1 MENKGLANINDAAYQ
16 KLIDNI
22 TTLWGEAKSKA
33 IAAVNTELLDA
44 NWQTGKYIV
53 EFEQG
58 GKQRAEYGKKLLVN
72 LAKDLTARNGKGFNR
87 TNLTYMRKLYLAFPK
102 CGTLSHKLTWSHYYE
117 LLKCDN
123 ALEMQFYYKESIKEC
138 WKVRELKRQ
147 MKSCLF
153 QRLALSTDKA
163 GVLALANEG
172 HQVQTPQ
179 DIIRDPFVLEFAG
192 LPKQKR
198 YKEGDLEKALK
209 DHMEQFLLEMGR
221 GFAFVGRQYSMQ
233 IGSRQFKVD
242 LVFYHCILKC
252 YVLIDLKRAEI
263 KHGDIGQMNLY
274 LNYFKTEVC
283 QPDDNP
289 PIGIVL
295 GARKDELLMEY
306 ALEGG
311 FNNKIVYNNGISIPL
326 QYEQNFKIAPANSVL
341 MCIEGG
347 SAGKKIAILNQDV
360 CFGNKLCC
368 FAPFWEIGKFIYYYL
383 QSPSFV
389 ELFNLNKTGIIG
401 GVSVA
406 KVKEIVIPLPPVM
419 EQQRIVAQIDRLFE
433 QLR

>member
-1 MENKGLANINDAAYQ
+1 MGQDNLIGINDAAYKQ
-16 KLIDNI
+16 LLDSIS
-22 TTLWGEAKSKA
+22 TLWSEAKTKA
-33 IAAVNTELLDA
+33 VSAVNTELLEA
-44 NWQTGKYIV
+44 NWETGKYIV
-53 EFEQG
+53 EYEQQ
-58 GKQRAEYGKKLLVN
+58 GKIRAEYGKKLLVN
-72 LAKDLTARNGKGFNR
+72 LARDLTAKNGKGFSR
-87 TNLTYMRKLYLAFPK
+87 SNLIYMRKFYLVFQK
-102 CGTLSHKLTWSHYYE
+102 SETLSHKLTWSHYFE

-123 ALEMQFYYKESIKEC
+123 TLEMQFYFKECIKEG

-153 QRLALSTDKA
+153 QRLALSTDKT

-198 YKEGDLEKALK
+198 YKENDLEKALK
-209 DHMEQFLLEMGR
+209 NHMEQFLLEMGR

-289 PIGIVL
+289 PVGIVL

-306 ALEGG
+306 ALEGITNQL
-311 FNNKIVYNNGISIPL
+311 FVARYQLYLPKREEL
-326 QYEQNFKIAPANSVL
+326 Q
-341 MCIEGG
+341 
-347 SAGKKIAILNQDV
+347 
-360 CFGNKLCC
+360 
-368 FAPFWEIGKFIYYYL
+368 
-383 QSPSFV
+383 
-389 ELFNLNKTGIIG
+389 
-401 GVSVA
+401 
-406 KVKEIVIPLPPVM
+406 
-419 EQQRIVAQIDRLFE
+419 E
-433 QLR
+433 QLDKLLDETEE

>member
-1 MENKGLANINDAAYQ
+1 MENNELANINDHVYQ

-22 TTLWGEAKSKA
+22 TTLWDEAKTKA
-33 IAAVNTELLDA
+33 ITAVNTGLLEA

-53 EFEQG
+53 DFELK
-58 GKQRAEYGKKLLVN
+58 GKDRAEYGKQLLVN
-72 LAKDLTARNGKGFNR
+72 LSKDLTTRNGKGFSR
-87 TNLTYMRKLYLAFPK
+87 SNLVYMRKFYLAFPI
-102 CGTLSHKLTWSHYYE
+102 CETLSHKLTWSHYFE

-123 ALEMQFYYKESIKEC
+123 SLELQFYYKECIKEC
-138 WKVRELKRQ
+138 WKVRDLKRQ

-192 LPKQKR
+192 LPKQKH
-198 YKEGDLEKALK
+198 YKESDLEKALK

-221 GFAFVGRQYSMQ
+221 GFAFVGRQYAMQ

-283 QPDDNP
+283 QLDDNP

-306 ALEGG
+306 ALEGITNQL
-311 FNNKIVYNNGISIPL
+311 FVARYQLYMPKREEL
-326 QYEQNFKIAPANSVL
+326 Q
-341 MCIEGG
+341 
-347 SAGKKIAILNQDV
+347 
-360 CFGNKLCC
+360 
-368 FAPFWEIGKFIYYYL
+368 
-383 QSPSFV
+383 
-389 ELFNLNKTGIIG
+389 
-401 GVSVA
+401 
-406 KVKEIVIPLPPVM
+406 
-419 EQQRIVAQIDRLFE
+419 AQLDRLLDKAE
-433 QLR
+433 